1 MLQLIENYH
10 HRLIDEAARAGRFRL
25 PMMAFRML
33 LCQLLI
39 VATAMTASI
48 LDLDQ
53 GARWALALPVG
64 CLGMAMILHL
74 GYVFTEGF
82 KLVSEQPDAE
92 SS

>member
-25 PMMAFRML
+25 PMMGFRML
-33 LCQLLI
+33 LCQLFI
-39 VATAMTASI
+39 VAAAVTASI

-53 GARWALALPVG
+53 SARWALAVPVG
-64 CLGMAMILHL
+64 CLSMAMIFHL

-82 KLVSEQPDAE
+82 ERVSERQA
-92 SS
+92 